1 MDKKKTILI
10 LATLLQ
16 LMTVAG
22 QVLLAVFSDGYAG
35 RAHLLVPVFFLILY
49 AVPVA
54 LMPQPLDAKQF
65 FKRFMIF
72 KSLKLALSIAV
83 LFAICLVF
91 REQSTV
97 VLVTFLIYSFAM
109 MFVENIYVLKLKN
122 KISKSV

>member
-1 MDKKKTILI
+1 MDKRKTILI
-10 LATLLQ
+10 LATMLQ

-22 QVLLAVFSDGYAG
+22 QVLLAVFLDGYTG
-35 RAHLLVPVFFLILY
+35 KAHLLVPVFFLILY

-54 LMPQPLDAKQF
+54 LMPQPLDARQF

-91 REQSTV
+91 REQAMV

-109 MFVENIYVLKLKN
+109 MFVENVYVLKLKN

>member
-1 MDKKKTILI
+1 MDKRKTILI
-10 LATLLQ
+10 LATMLQ

-22 QVLLAVFSDGYAG
+22 EVLLAVFLDGYTG
-35 RAHLLVPVFFLILY
+35 RAHLLVPAFFLALY
-49 AVPVA
+49 AAPVA
-54 LMPQPLDAKQF
+54 LMPQLLDAKLF

-72 KSLKLALSIAV
+72 KSLKLVLSIAA
-83 LFAICLVF
+83 LLAMCLVF
-91 REQSTV
+91 REQAMV

>member
-1 MDKKKTILI
+1 MDKRKTILI
-10 LATLLQ
+10 LATMLQ

-22 QVLLAVFSDGYAG
+22 QVLLAMFSDGYAG
-35 RAHLLVPVFFLILY
+35 KAHLLVPVFFLILY
-49 AVPVA
+49 AVPVT
-54 LMPQPLDAKQF
+54 LMPQPLDARQF

-72 KSLKLALSIAV
+72 KSLKLALSIAA
-83 LFAICLVF
+83 LLAMCLVF
-91 REQSTV
+91 REQATV